1 VRVAA
6 ILVVVSACK
15 HPPPAQ
21 PRDEEP
27 VAVDPSQPAPRIE
40 LAAVAHETLCVTKG
54 SITLR
59 AASGGEALAVD
70 EPTVRAFARGSSGD
84 AAMLRFAFRGNS
96 KRVREL
102 ASGQARRQ
110 LGLKLRAEN
119 GCNLVYVMWRLD
131 PKPML
136 EVSVKRNPGMRRHE
150 ECGAEGYTKVKPN
163 SFAPPLEPGA
173 THTLAA
179 QIVDDELIATIDGR
193 VAWRGRLPPQARELH
208 GPSGLRSDNVAFDIL
223 EFAAPAGPAMAG
235 CRHEETD

>member
-1 VRVAA
+1 VRLAA
-6 ILVVVSACK
+6 ILVLVSGCHHH

-21 PRDEEP
+21 PHDDEP
-27 VAVDPSQPAPRIE
+27 VAVDPGTAPPKIE

-54 SITLR
+54 AIR
-59 AASGGEALAVD
+59 SGEPLAVD
-70 EPTVRAFARGSSGD
+70 EPTVRAFARGSSGE
-84 AAMLRFAFRGNS
+84 AASLRFQFRGNS
-96 KRVREL
+96 ARTREL

-136 EVSVKRNPGMRRHE
+136 EVSVKHNPGMRRHE

-163 SFAPPLEPGA
+163 AVAPRLEPGA

-179 QIVDDELIATIDGR
+179 QIIDDELVATIDGR

-208 GPSGLRSDNVAFDIL
+208 GPAGLRSDNVAFDIL
-223 EFAAPAGPAMAG
+223 EFAAPAGAAMTG
-235 CRHEETD
+235 CKHEETD